1 MFRYGVALA
10 ICLGGLSASG
20 VRAQESRMFRDAY
33 GVMIGSDHA
42 SAVQGKNYY
51 LSQQSNMA
59 DRGNVDAGVNPRG
72 NVDVNPPGFVGD
84 NPFGNSTGPN
94 P

>member
-1 MFRYGVALA
+1 MVRHAVALA
-10 ICLGGLSASG
+10 IGLGGLSVSGASG
-20 VRAQESRMFRDAY
+20 EEARMFRDAY

-51 LSQQSNMA
+51 RSQQSNMA